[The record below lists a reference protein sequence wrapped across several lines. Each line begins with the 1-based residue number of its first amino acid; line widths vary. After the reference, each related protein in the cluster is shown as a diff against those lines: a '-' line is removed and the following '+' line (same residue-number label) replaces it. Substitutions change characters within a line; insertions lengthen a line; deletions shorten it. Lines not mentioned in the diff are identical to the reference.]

1 MVWIQSDTFLGVS
14 PHLEHY
20 GPDYFI
26 NEDVVVVT
34 FSYRVGIFGDYH
46 TRLIWPKLLSCNFPG
61 FLSTED
67 HIATGNWGIKDQ
79 ILALKWVQTNIN
91 KFGGDPKNVTVF
103 GQGAGA
109 ASISI
114 LIQSPLGRGC
124 LFATYRS
131 QKDWKWILGLFHK
144 AILQSGTSLNQWAY
158 SKHPRKSAFAVG
170 HLLDIDAKDSR
181 DLVEHLRRVDYRTL
195 YVVSVSTDLGVIITV
210 LWVTKIWLIFFDR
223 KQYSTVL

>member
-34 FSYRVGIFGDYH
+34 FSYRVGIFGTTH
-46 TRLIWPKLLSCNFPG
+46 GLLSRKFISCDDFPG

-67 HIATGNWGIKDQ
+67 HIASGNWGIKDQ
-79 ILALKWVQTNIN
+79 ILALKWVQTNIV

-124 LFATYRS
+124 YGFPVMKIKKLKS
-131 QKDWKWILGLFHK
+131 QILGLFHK

-158 SKHPRKSAFAVG
+158 SRHPRKSAFAVG

-195 YVVSVSTDLGVIITV
+195 YVVSVSTDLGVISLFLV
-210 LWVTKIWLIFFDR
+210 EYKKL
-223 KQYSTVL
+223 

>member
-34 FSYRVGIFGDYH
+34 FSYRVGIFGTTHGHQSRTFISYD
-46 TRLIWPKLLSCNFPG
+46 NFPG

-79 ILALKWVQTNIN
+79 ILALKWVQTNID

-114 LIQSPLGRGC
+114 LIQSPLGRG
-124 LFATYRS
+124 F
-131 QKDWKWILGLFHK
+131 
-144 AILQSGTSLNQWAY
+144 
-158 SKHPRKSAFAVG
+158 V
-170 HLLDIDAKDSR
+170 
-181 DLVEHLRRVDYRTL
+181 
-195 YVVSVSTDLGVIITV
+195 TV
-210 LWVTKIWLIFFDR
+210 FQL
-223 KQYSTVL
+223 

>member
-1 MVWIQSDTFLGVS
+1 MNFLKVENVALLPVMVWIQSDTFLGVS

-20 GPDYFI
+20 SPDYFI

-34 FSYRVGIFGDYH
+34 FSYRVGIFGDNSC
-46 TRLIWPKLLSCNFPG
+46 TNITKVIKLCCFPG

-79 ILALKWVQTNIN
+79 ILALKWVQTNID

-124 LFATYRS
+124 LFS
-131 QKDWKWILGLFHK
+131 
-144 AILQSGTSLNQWAY
+144 
-158 SKHPRKSAFAVG
+158 
-170 HLLDIDAKDSR
+170 
-181 DLVEHLRRVDYRTL
+181 TL
-195 YVVSVSTDLGVIITV
+195 
-210 LWVTKIWLIFFDR
+210 
-223 KQYSTVL
+223 